1 MKDKPKL
8 KVLHIGIKNYPM
20 SSGLNSQDLKGIRGG
35 GMNKYCD
42 ILISSLP
49 NNIHPIIITQ
59 RLSGEKK
66 FQIINNVHVYR
77 VRTFGNRA
85 IRQIV
90 LNIFSFLLSFNIIK
104 KNNIRIVHGH
114 MQIGIFFS
122 YLLSRIHKIKS
133 IGTPYSFATKSQHF
147 AFSRFAKFIENFVYG
162 KIDKIIF
169 ETYENK
175 LKAKE
180 IRGLSFPNS
189 DVINTGVSVPE
200 NIYFFNHKKKVINL
214 FFIGR
219 IVKIKALDNLIL
231 AFDKLEKKIRDQVRL
246 SIIGEG
252 EMQDE
257 LKTLIKRKNLDKFI
271 KMHGFVKELE
281 PFYKKSDIFILPSD
295 MEGLSISLLEAM
307 SYGKAC
313 IVNNFGVPFQKDE
326 VFIMENNKYQTIASS
341 ISYLIK
347 NRLEIKK
354 LGIKARDRIISDFS
368 IKSFSKQYVDT
379 YVDLV
384 SQ

>member
-1 MKDKPKL
+1 MKDKFKL
-8 KVLHIGIKNYPM
+8 KVLHIGIKNYPI
-20 SSGLNSQDLKGIRGG
+20 SSGLKSQDLKGIRGG

-42 ILISSLP
+42 ILINSLP

-77 VRTFGNRA
+77 VKTYGNRA
-85 IRQIV
+85 IRQII
-90 LNIFSFLLSFNIIK
+90 LNILSFFLSFNIIK

-147 AFSRFAKFIENFVYG
+147 SFSRFAKLIEDFVYE
-162 KIDKIIF
+162 KVDRIIF
-169 ETYENK
+169 ETHENE
-175 LKAKE
+175 LKARE
-180 IRGLSFPNS
+180 IRGLSFSNS

-200 NIYFFNHKKKVINL
+200 DVYLFDHKKKVINL

-246 SIIGEG
+246 NIIGEG
-252 EMQDE
+252 EMQEE
-257 LKTLIKRKNLDKFI
+257 LEALIKRKNLDKFI
-271 KMHGFVKELE
+271 KMHGFVEKLE

-307 SYGKAC
+307 SFGKAC
-313 IVNNFGVPFQKDE
+313 IVNNFGVPFQKGE
-326 VFIMENNKYQTIASS
+326 VFIMEDNKDHTIASS
-341 ISYLIK
+341 ISYLIR

-354 LGIKARDRIISDFS
+354 LGKKARARIISDFS
-368 IKSFSKQYVDT
+368 IKSFSKKYADT
-379 YVDLV
+379 YTELA